1 MASVTQRF
9 GAIRLRLFGR
19 PQLTAGRGI
28 EPISCAGAAEVARH
42 LLEGQ
47 PVASLAHGGE
57 RLGGVAHGACLG
69 GGRRAQPGKRLRPA
83 VLQNV
88 AVAEPEQLCGA
99 LIGVTQ
105 R

>member
-1 MASVTQRF
+1 MSVTQRF
-9 GAIRLRLFGR
+9 GPVCLRLCRR
-19 PQLTAGRGI
+19 PWLTADRDI
-28 EPISCAGAAEVARH
+28 EPVGCPGAAEVARH

-47 PVASLAHGGE
+47 PVAGLAHGGE
-57 RLGGVAHGACLG
+57 RLGGVSHGARLG
-69 GGRRAQPGKRLRPA
+69 GGRRAQPGQRLRPA
-83 VLQNV
+83 VLQDV